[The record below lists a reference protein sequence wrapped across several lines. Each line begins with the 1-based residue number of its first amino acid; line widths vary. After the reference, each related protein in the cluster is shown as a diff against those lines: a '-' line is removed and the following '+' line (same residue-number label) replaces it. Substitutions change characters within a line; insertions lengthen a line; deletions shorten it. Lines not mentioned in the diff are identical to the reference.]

1 MRRAVTLGIAL
12 LPVLALSA
20 AAQHGVSYP
29 LHTRVTATVF
39 WIGEPVG
46 SGSTENNSVSA
57 WDDEWL
63 RHYGGVDDPWSLRT
77 RANDYFPSTFTP
89 KENPFYVDLP
99 YNDFD
104 DSGVP
109 RADRLAVVP
118 WAKEYAAELARRGA
132 RGRPFSL
139 LKNRW
144 VKLIRARPRLLRA
157 VGGQRPVRLR
167 RREVRVRDARR
178 AAEEPAREELG
189 YRRLAGRP
197 RLPRLSGQ
205 EQRREPGHLAVRR
218 RSGRTERAVEARR
231 HHPPGLL
238 AVERGLVRG

>member
-29 LHTRVTATVF
+29 IHTRVTATVF

-46 SGSTENNSVSA
+46 NGSTENNSVSA

-77 RANDYFPSTFTP
+77 RANDYFPSNFTP

-109 RADRLAVVP
+109 RGDRLAVVP
-118 WAKEYAAELARRGA
+118 WAKEYTAELARRGA

-144 VKLIRARPRLLRA
+144 VKLIRAR
-157 VGGQRPVRLR
+157 
-167 RREVRVRDARR
+167 RVCYAQWEDSGPYVYDDARYVFGTRDERPKSRR
-178 AAEEPAREELG
+178 AKNSGIDVSPAARDCLGFRGRNNAENQVTWQFVDAADVPSG
-189 YRRLAGRP
+189 PWRRVVTTRQVFWP
-197 RLPRLSGQ
+197 
-205 EQRREPGHLAVRR
+205 
-218 RSGRTERAVEARR
+218 
-231 HHPPGLL
+231 
-238 AVERGLVRG
+238 